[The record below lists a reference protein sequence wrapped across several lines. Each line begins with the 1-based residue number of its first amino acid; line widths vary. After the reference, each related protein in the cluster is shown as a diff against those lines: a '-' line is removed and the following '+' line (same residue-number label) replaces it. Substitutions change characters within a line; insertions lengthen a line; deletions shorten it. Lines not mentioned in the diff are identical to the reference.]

1 MAFWHEK
8 SSGLSEQTSPRGIS
22 YSGKTDSPLELP
34 RAIKP
39 STLKGCVGTLKDGY
53 VRNVPLPRVPQIQSV
68 SPLTSHESIAPKT
81 GITLPGYL
89 QVPSWI
95 PTLPKIGSI
104 PRFSQR
110 LI

>member
-68 SPLTSHESIAPKT
+68 IQIAPKA
-81 GITLPGYL
+81 GIPIPGYL
-89 QVPSWI
+89 HVPSSI

-104 PRFSQR
+104 LGFSQR